1 MTSLVEAYSPFST
14 ASRTDLAIGAGNAT
28 LSRSISAI
36 STTSCAKIASMR
48 MLKKY

>member
-14 ASRTDLAIGAGNAT
+14 ASRTDLAIGAGKAT

-36 STTSCAKIASMR
+36 STTSCGRVAPVL